1 MQLVRFGR
9 AIALFIFHIRMC
21 VCVCA
26 SALYEYDNS
35 ILTRQF
41 YCSHKISI

>member
-9 AIALFIFHIRMC
+9 AIALFIFHIHN